1 MMGRRHLAVLAAILV
16 LGACSDEGVNPV
28 FDAAVDEL
36 NPFDREEAAATPQG
50 PPVTRAA
57 VNRADVAM
65 IRARLEGDVS
75 PTYLQATSRNGPYV
89 TYVSSLRQ
97 SLTLVGSQVTGTR
110 GLGFDL
116 LSATSSQPDP
126 LNRPIPLSSW
136 PSGVTRS
143 YEFPANGPQG
153 RIETYAC
160 RFERGSARE
169 ITILDERHSGIE
181 ISEYCEGPTGSFEN
195 LHLADASSGRVWR
208 SLQWTGPR
216 QGLIDIEIVLP
227 YTGTTD

>member
-1 MMGRRHLAVLAAILV
+1 MIGRRQIAALAAILAIA
-16 LGACSDEGVNPV
+16 ACSNEGVNPV

-36 NPFDREEAAATPQG
+36 NPFGTEQTAEAPRGAS
-50 PPVTRAA
+50 VTRAA

-65 IRARLEGDVS
+65 IRAQLEGDAS
-75 PTYLQATSRNGPYV
+75 PTYLSATSRNGPYV

-97 SLTLVGSQVTGTR
+97 SLTLVGSQVTGSR

-126 LNRPIPLSSW
+126 LARPIPPGSW
-136 PSGVTRS
+136 PAGVTRS

-160 RFERGSARE
+160 RFERGAVRE
-169 ITILDERHSGIE
+169 ITILDERHSGLE
-181 ISEYCEGPTGSFEN
+181 ISEYCEGPSGSFEN
-195 LHLADASSGRVWR
+195 LHLADVSSGRVWR

-216 QGLIDIEIVLP
+216 QGLVDIEIVLP
-227 YTGTTD
+227 YTGSTN